1 MASFTDKKLS
11 EVYKDILHTDNSN
24 TGISSTI
31 KQIKCG
37 DGDTSALYLSDRN
50 LKTQP
55 SADSTTNAVIYDADG
70 NALLTVDSTNDLVKA
85 GVGQHIVNTQY
96 HNFGLSGT
104 SSSAATAGMHVLMQS
119 GSGLLYDALE
129 LSTYNMGTGTD
140 PATSLTVSTNAH
152 LHLKFFWYIHDNISI
167 DAVYSLEA
175 ADAATGDTTRFHLFE
190 YDYTDG
196 SSNVLTNGTLV
207 AHSADQVNAGYE
219 QMYYNTWTIDS
230 ASISSGKV
238 ILCTMEADTVNS
250 DYLADVTVKYHLR

>member
-1 MASFTDKKLS
+1 MSLTGKSPADT
-11 EVYKDILHTDNSN
+11 YKDITYVDNNNSGVDSTLRSVK
-24 TGISSTI
+24 TGEGSTSSIS
-31 KQIKCG
+31 
-37 DGDTSALYLSDRN
+37 LSDR
-50 LKTQP
+50 
-55 SADSTTNAVIYDADG
+55 
-70 NALLTVDSTNDLVKA
+70 ALNVVPSTNNTATLSVENVAGTKRLVVDTSNDTVLA
-85 GVGQHIVNTQY
+85 LGNHVNTQY

-167 DAVYSLEA
+167 DAVHSLEA

-230 ASISSGKV
+230 ANISSGKV

>member
-1 MASFTDKKLS
+1 MSFTDKKLS
-11 EVYKDILHTDNSN
+11 AVYKDILHTDNSN
-24 TGISSTI
+24 SGISTSI
-31 KQIKCG
+31 KQVKCG
-37 DGDTSALYLSDRN
+37 DGDATSLYLSTQN
-50 LKTQP
+50 LKSQP
-55 SADSTTNAVIYDADG
+55 ASDSTTNTVICDADG
-70 NALLTVDSTNDLVKA
+70 NALLTVDSTNDLVRA

-96 HNFGLSGT
+96 HKFGLSGT

-140 PATSLTVSTNAH
+140 PATSLTISNNAYF
-152 LHLKFFWYIHDNISI
+152 LINSFWYIHDNISI
-167 DAVYSLEA
+167 DAVHSLEA
-175 ADAATGDTTRFHLFE
+175 ADAATGDTTRFHLME

-196 SSNVLTNGTLV
+196 SANVLTNGSLV

-250 DYLADVTVKYHLR
+250 DYMSKVTVKYHLT

>member
-1 MASFTDKKLS
+1 MSFANKKLS
-11 EVYKDILHTDNSN
+11 AVYKDILHTDNSN
-24 TGISSTI
+24 TGISTSL

-37 DGDTSALYLSDRN
+37 DGDATALHLSTN
-50 LKTQP
+50 AAKVQP
-55 SADSTTNAVIYDADG
+55 ASDSTTNAVIYDADG
-70 NALLTVDSTNDLVKA
+70 NALFTVDSTNDLVKA

-96 HNFGLSGT
+96 HQFQLSQVAGQG
-104 SSSAATAGMHVLMQS
+104 ATAGLHTLLTS
-119 GSGLLYDALE
+119 GSGITDSALA
-129 LSTYNMGTGTD
+129 LGAPNSMGSGTD
-140 PATSLTVSTNAH
+140 PATSLTLSNNAFSQ
-152 LHLKFFWYIHDNISI
+152 LRYFWYIHDNISI
-167 DAVYSLEA
+167 DAVHSLEA